1 MCFVLIK
8 GWSKYAKQNKTS
20 NYNFGKR
27 RAQQFVLFLI
37 IGVIKN
43 GRLSAEANFA
53 HKKKKLFYYIGK
65 NKGDLDY
72 F

>member
-27 RAQQFVLFLI
+27 QAQQFVLFLI

-53 HKKKKLFYYIGK
+53 HKKK
-65 NKGDLDY
+65 NY
-72 F
+72 FTILEKTKVI

>member
-20 NYNFGKR
+20 NYDFVKR

-43 GRLSAEANFA
+43 GCLSAEANFA
-53 HKKKKLFYYIGK
+53 HEK
-65 NKGDLDY
+65 NY
-72 F
+72 FAILEKTKVI